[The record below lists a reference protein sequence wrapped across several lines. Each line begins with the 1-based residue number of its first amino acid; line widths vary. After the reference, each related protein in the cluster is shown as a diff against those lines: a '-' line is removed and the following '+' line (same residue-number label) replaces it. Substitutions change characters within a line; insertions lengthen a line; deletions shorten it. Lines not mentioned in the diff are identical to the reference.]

1 MSENTEPK
9 KRNPFVNYFVESL
22 QELGKVAWPT
32 RHRAV
37 NICILVVV
45 FVGISALAIAGIDF
59 IFNFG
64 YRYLFTLSQS

>member
-1 MSENTEPK
+1 MSDVLQPK
-9 KRNPFVNYFVESL
+9 KRNALVNYFSESL

-59 IFNFG
+59 VFNVG